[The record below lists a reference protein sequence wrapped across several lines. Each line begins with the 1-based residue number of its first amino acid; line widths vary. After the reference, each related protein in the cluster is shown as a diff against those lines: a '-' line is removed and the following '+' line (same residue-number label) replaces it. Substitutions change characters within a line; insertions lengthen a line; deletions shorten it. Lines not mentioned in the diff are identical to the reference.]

1 MEWQTIPNLPSVK
14 ILLLRFFKKSGS
26 LTIRIFFSGVM
37 KVSDIMSGY
46 RNPRLYFGK
55 AITPGKNY
63 FKVAL
68 FTSSRSKAK

>member
-14 ILLLRFFKKSGS
+14 NIAPIKKTGI

-46 RNPRLYFGK
+46 QNPDYILAKRSPLGK
-55 AITPGKNY
+55 IILK
-63 FKVAL
+63 
-68 FTSSRSKAK
+68 